1 MASSVFRKIPAALV
15 TAGRPACCAERV
27 FSGGGR
33 SLTFVRQVTHF
44 GFTHT
49 ARLMLSRTF
58 VRQMRITEGMGHT
71 SDCTCPP
78 CRYRRGEDLGQAP
91 RLTVRLRPDVRDF
104 LLGHGEGAR
113 GLIERLVDQERQARP
128 ADRARIKDLEKQVAL
143 LQEQLPAV
151 QSGGGSAGRKEHLS
165 DDSSGT
171 AVAPLDLYATRFR
184 ENFRKHFQ
192 AKSLARRLGLKKEEQ
207 RNALGLGYC
216 GTRGVARDSA
226 EQKELK
232 KLEMVERNGRE
243 RLAGCLT
250 VPIFTNT
257 GKLSGFWG
265 CALKTLVER
274 CTGTSQGLLATGPLG
289 EELVLVDGVVEA
301 LAAFAAGISGVQ
313 AAELLTPSWLP
324 ALRQAGVRK
333 VWLALSLPEQTKR
346 MAAELTRLGMEC
358 WLVEVPENRESR
370 VDLLEYSPGWKL
382 ALKKARRY
390 EQERNPVKKR

>member
-1 MASSVFRKIPAALV
+1 MIY
-15 TAGRPACCAERV
+15 
-27 FSGGGR
+27 
-33 SLTFVRQVTHF
+33 F
-44 GFTHT
+44 GFANAASFHVFQDICLTNAKH
-49 ARLMLSRTF
+49 LD
-58 VRQMRITEGMGHT
+58 MGHT
-71 SDCTCPP
+71 SDCNCPP
-78 CRYRRGEDLGQAP
+78 CRYRRGEDLGQTP
-91 RLTVRLRPDVRDF
+91 RLTVRLRPNVRDF
-104 LLGHGEGAR
+104 LLGHAEGAR
-113 GLIERLVDQERQARP
+113 GLIERLVDQERHARP

-143 LQEQLPAV
+143 LQEQLA
-151 QSGGGSAGRKEHLS
+151 SGDAAGRKGQLS
-165 DDSSGT
+165 DESSG
-171 AVAPLDLYATRFR
+171 AVVAPLDRYATRFR

-192 AKSLARRLGLKKEEQ
+192 AKSLARQLGLKKEEQ
-207 RNALGLGYC
+207 MDALGLGYC
-216 GTRGVARDSA
+216 GARGVARDAA
-226 EQKELK
+226 ELKELK
-232 KLEMVERNGRE
+232 KWEMVERNGRE

-250 VPIFTNT
+250 VPFFAST
-257 GKLSGFWG
+257 GALSGFWG

-274 CTGTSQGLLATGPLG
+274 CTGTGQGLLATGPLG

-301 LAAFAAGISGVQ
+301 MAAFAAGINGVQ